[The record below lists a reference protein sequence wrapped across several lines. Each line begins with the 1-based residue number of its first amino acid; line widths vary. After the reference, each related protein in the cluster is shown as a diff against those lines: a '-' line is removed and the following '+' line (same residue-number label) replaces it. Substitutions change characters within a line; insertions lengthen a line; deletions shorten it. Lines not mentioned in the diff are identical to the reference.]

1 MIGIVWIKNLLFY
14 MSKVK
19 KFLNFKVTVTDL
31 DFNIPMSIDIYIYI
45 YIYIYTNMNKYVCV
59 QQKGFPLSI
68 CPILL
73 PQNGTLSH

>member
-45 YIYIYTNMNKYVCV
+45 YIYI
-59 QQKGFPLSI
+59 QI
-68 CPILL
+68 
-73 PQNGTLSH
+73 